1 MVTKEE
7 IIAQRFWNQGL
18 VEQYKDLTKLLGD
31 SLGIQS
37 QYLNHGL
44 FNIFTRLESSK
55 PFESIQGDVI
65 LAWGQRQTYHF
76 YDHDAWLT
84 MTAYLAD
91 TPRWPDA
98 YFAEKGIDG
107 EAESDRLRQLV
118 SEHPSRNQLPN
129 YYGDSWADL
138 FRWSALFIYNS
149 KRGRLYQKWLPDDR
163 LIVWEDNNYHIQTNM
178 SRDLVISYFSF
189 YEPATVADAAH
200 FFGVKQSKIT
210 ETDLAQLKLL
220 TFEGRRYYF
229 KTWKE
234 DITIPDVLVLGK
246 FDPLLVSYKYKDLLI
261 DPVDQSSVWKKAGQ
275 ISALILIK
283 GQLKATWVFQIRGD
297 TISFKVQGKQRITQK
312 HQAAIRRQF
321 KKYAEWMKKSVS
333 SITFSF
339 DD

>member
-1 MVTKEE
+1 MISKEDLL
-7 IIAQRFWNQGL
+7 AQRFWNQGL
-18 VEQYKDLTKLLGD
+18 IEPYRDINQLLKD

-44 FNIFTRLESSK
+44 FNILTRLRVKKSVGETM
-55 PFESIQGDVI
+55 DDAI

-107 EAESDRLRQLV
+107 ERESQRLYQLIAEN
-118 SEHPSRNQLPN
+118 PSRNQLPDS
-129 YYGDSWADL
+129 YGDAWSDL

-149 KRGRLYQKWLPDDR
+149 KRGRLYQKWLTDDR
-163 LIVWEDNNYHIQTNM
+163 LVIWEDNGHPTSQMVY
-178 SRDLVISYFSF
+178 RELVTAYFSF
-189 YEPATVADAAH
+189 YGPATLADATH

-210 ETDLAQLKLL
+210 ETDLSHLNQL

-234 DITIPDVLVLGK
+234 EVTIPDVLVLGK

-261 DPVDQSSVWKKAGQ
+261 DPVDYSSVWKKAGQ

-283 GQLKATWVFQIRGD
+283 GRLRATWTFQMKGN
-297 TISFKVQGKQRITQK
+297 TIAFKVQGKQKISQK
-312 HQAAIRRQF
+312 HQATIRRRF
-321 KKYAEWMKKSVS
+321 RDYAKWMEKSIS